1 MRDADTPTTSN
12 RVLKDALWY
21 AAAAAAVMPAAAS
34 AQIVY
39 TDIEPDAMVMDTDDG
54 DIAAGFA
61 IDFDQDGDNEILF
74 REIIGT
80 SYGLTNGQADDGADN
95 ISGVVG
101 NLQFGYTYF
110 VPLAADAV
118 IGPAQVIPTTR
129 IFQSFTYAGSD
140 PNGWQGTD
148 AYIGLEFTLDSGNVH
163 YGWVHIVYSAAG
175 GSYQVTEYAF
185 ESTPNTP
192 ILAGATD
199 GEPPPSPV
207 ELAMFDGNTTDGPTF
222 TRPLSVGDG
231 TSGSC
236 SLSGTGVDVNYE
248 THTLA
253 TDTDGDYIISIT
265 GEFDT
270 YLLLYEG
277 AFDPVDVCVD
287 LIALDDDEGVVST
300 STVGA
305 GSYLGRAPLALDDA
319 ESYTIV
325 VTAFSPTEFGAYNG
339 SVFGPEDAEV
349 TIDGGTPPPPGD
361 PNPDFAAIS
370 LDGTTVPSSGGQLR
384 FKYQLDNSAGS
395 DGTPAEVDIWATVT
409 SADGTTT
416 LLPGQPRMVTVEDGE
431 VVRNGYNQRVI
442 ESIPDGTYTYTLLA
456 GDYETLTAYDMEEF
470 TVTKGTPEFAG
481 SLDAYKRSAEA
492 SGMKMVSPF
501 EVPAPIAEQWQDAS
515 FDEVAPAVISNPT
528 ATNRAAKMTPSGQT
542 NEVMSATVAPNPV
555 SGAATVQ
562 FALKQSSDVTLSVYD
577 ALGRQVAQL
586 VSGNMEAGDHRVS
599 FDAASVPAGIYIFRL
614 AVEGAVQTRRFTV
627 VR

>member
-1 MRDADTPTTSN
+1 
-12 RVLKDALWY
+12 
-21 AAAAAAVMPAAAS
+21 
-34 AQIVY
+34 
-39 TDIEPDAMVMDTDDG
+39 
-54 DIAAGFA
+54 
-61 IDFDQDGDNEILF
+61 
-74 REIIGT
+74 
-80 SYGLTNGQADDGADN
+80 
-95 ISGVVG
+95 
-101 NLQFGYTYF
+101 
-110 VPLAADAV
+110 
-118 IGPAQVIPTTR
+118 
-129 IFQSFTYAGSD
+129 
-140 PNGWQGTD
+140 
-148 AYIGLEFTLDSGNVH
+148 
-163 YGWVHIVYSAAG
+163 
-175 GSYQVTEYAF
+175 
-185 ESTPNTP
+185 
-192 ILAGATD
+192 
-199 GEPPPSPV
+199 
-207 ELAMFDGNTTDGPTF
+207 MFDGNTTDGPTF
-222 TRPLSVGDG
+222 TRPLSVRDG

-236 SLSGTGVDVNYE
+236 SLSGTGVNVNYE

-305 GSYLGRAPLALDDA
+305 GTYQGRTPLTLDDA

-325 VTAFSPTEFGAYNG
+325 VTAFAPTEFGAYNG

-370 LDGTTVPSSGGQLR
+370 LNGTTVPSSGGQLR

-416 LLPGQPRMVTVEDGE
+416 VLPGQPRMVTVEDGE

-456 GDYETLTAYDMEEF
+456 GDYETLTAFDMEEF

-492 SGMKMVSPF
+492 GGMKMASPF
-501 EVPAPIAEQWQDAS
+501 VAPAPIAEQWQDAS
-515 FDEVAPAVISNPT
+515 FDEMAPAVISNPT
-528 ATNRAAKMTPSGQT
+528 ATSRAAKMTPSGQT
-542 NEVMSATVAPNPV
+542 NEVISATVAPNPV
-555 SGAATVQ
+555 SGAATFQ

-586 VSGNMEAGDHRVS
+586 VSGNMEAGDHLSPSTPRRSRPASTSSASRWKAQCRRAASPSFASRTSTPDAPAFWRIMPLEPLRLRGRCVS
-599 FDAASVPAGIYIFRL
+599 VSPTGVPDAGHDAAEAQRGRQKLCVRVRTPSYARGAEQHPRRRESEHGREASGAKPPDGPSMSLVERQQRSPTCMTRLPSQMDQRAPLSSEQGAGCT
-614 AVEGAVQTRRFTV
+614 G
-627 VR
+627 VREAKDDLRPWLP